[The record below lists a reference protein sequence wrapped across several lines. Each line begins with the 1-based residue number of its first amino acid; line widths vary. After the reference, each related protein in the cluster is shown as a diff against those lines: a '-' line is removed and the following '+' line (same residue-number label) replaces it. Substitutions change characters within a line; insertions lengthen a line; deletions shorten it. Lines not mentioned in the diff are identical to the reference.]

1 MAMTTGSGASRGLVS
16 RGTLLLAT
24 LLSAV
29 ALAACAG
36 ESGSDSGAP
45 VPNEAVEIE
54 ASREIIRNADMA
66 LRVDDV
72 RDTVSQV
79 SAITEQSGGRIASE
93 SVSSSG
99 ESFYANVTARVPA
112 QRLDD
117 VIAQVSGLGEVTF
130 LNVFTDDVTA
140 QGADLDARIE
150 ALQVSIKRLQELLA
164 EAQTTQDILAIETE
178 LTTRQAEL
186 DSILAQRAAL
196 SDAVDLSTLTISINP
211 RSEGAAWTPPGFVAG
226 LESGWSAVR
235 TLGAALIT
243 FGGFLV
249 PFLGVALVV
258 AVPIVA
264 VVLLLRRRR

>member
-1 MAMTTGSGASRGLVS
+1 MVMTTGPGASRGLAS
-16 RGTLLLAT
+16 RGILVVAT

-29 ALAACAG
+29 ALASCAG
-36 ESGSDSGAP
+36 ESGSDSG
-45 VPNEAVEIE
+45 VPPPDEAVEVE
-54 ASREIIRNADMA
+54 TSREIIRNADMS

-79 SAITEQSGGRIASE
+79 SAITKQSGGRIASE
-93 SVSSSG
+93 SVSASG
-99 ESFYANVTARVPA
+99 ESLYANVTARVPA
-112 QRLDD
+112 QSLDD

-130 LNVFTDDVTA
+130 LSVVTDDVTA

-164 EAQTTQDILAIETE
+164 EAQTTQDVLAIETE

-211 RSEGAAWTPPGFVAG
+211 RSEGAPWTPPGFVAG

-235 TLGAALIT
+235 TLGAGLIT

-249 PFLGVALVV
+249 PFLGVALVA

-264 VVLLLRRRR
+264 VVVLLRRRR